1 MEQIKFS
8 IIKLSPNPLRGEV
21 INIGIL
27 VYLSEGIDIRIT
39 DSQSKLK
46 AIDDYLTLES
56 LEELK
61 DSLIYVADTVDSLET
76 MVSLFEGEI
85 SLTQPGF
92 FTINNLSHY
101 ETKVSQ
107 LMDRFV
113 NPAKRKSTGS
123 RTRITTNLKD
133 QFRKKGI
140 LGKSTDELSEH
151 KVISNYPISKNE
163 GLNADFV
170 LKNGIYHVTETL
182 DLRTE
187 NIRVKH
193 GESALKAITI
203 SKAKQLFTDGLKST
217 VVYAVENISQ
227 ETSAKHHLNLL
238 KNEADLMFN
247 LCSKDDM
254 AEYFNY
260 MLKTAD
266 QSLHNLN

>member
-1 MEQIKFS
+1 MDQIKFS
-8 IIKLSPNPLRGEV
+8 IIKLSPNPLRGEI

-27 VYLSEGIDIRIT
+27 IYLSEGIDIRIT

-46 AIDDYLTLES
+46 AIDNYLTLES

-61 DSLIYVADTVDSLET
+61 DSLYYVADTVDSFED

-85 SLTQPGF
+85 CLTQPGF
-92 FTINNLSHY
+92 FTLSNLTHY
-101 ETKVSQ
+101 ETKVQQ
-107 LMDRFV
+107 LMDRFI
-113 NPAKRKSTGS
+113 NPIKRKSSGS
-123 RTRITTNLKD
+123 RTRISTNLKD
-133 QFRKKGI
+133 EFRNKGI
-140 LGKSTDELSEH
+140 LGKSTDDLTEH
-151 KVISNYPISKNE
+151 KVISNFPISKSE

-203 SKAKQLFTDGLKST
+203 SKAKQLFSGELKST

-254 AEYFNY
+254 AEYFDY
-260 MLKTAD
+260 MLATAH
-266 QSLHNLN
+266 QNLQTLN